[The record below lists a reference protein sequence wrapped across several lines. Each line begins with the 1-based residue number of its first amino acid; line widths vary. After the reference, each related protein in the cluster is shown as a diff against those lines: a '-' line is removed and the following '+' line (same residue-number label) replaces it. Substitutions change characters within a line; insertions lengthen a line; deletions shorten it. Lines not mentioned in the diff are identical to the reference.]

1 MEKITKK
8 LKLQAARIA
17 KKATYTGRVAI
28 VKFPGGDP
36 FIAEYIGGEYAPDA
50 IELFSLPTC
59 PENPWPIKGYME
71 YMEEDKR

>member
-1 MEKITKK
+1 MKKITKK

-17 KKATYTGRVAI
+17 KKAAYDGRVVIAY
-28 VKFPGGDP
+28 FPGGEP

-59 PENPWPIKGYME
+59 PENPWAIKSYME
-71 YMEEDKR
+71 YMEEI